1 MLLRTKALP
10 DCGGIVATILVTM
23 TADQVE
29 SGQGYATTCHG
40 DLIPVRRILDL
51 ALDSQILPV
60 LFDPTGGVMSYGR
73 TRRLAPPGLRL
84 ALYARDGGCTFPD
97 CDRPPQWTQANH
109 CIPWADGGDT
119 SIDNLALACGLHH
132 REYVNAEGH
141 VTVHPDANKK
151 RGLDLYHLA
160 TDLHAQGVGLPL
172 LLRFSDILKSR
183 IEALSGQFTTA
194 IKEFGYEGS
203 YTTVYPVKV
212 NQQRHVVQE
221 IVEFGAPYGVGL
233 ECGSKPELQAVL
245 GLNEDTR
252 HLIVCNGYKDE
263 EYMRLALMGQK
274 LGHTVMVVLEQLN
287 ELDVL
292 LKVAD
297 EMGVEPTAGVR
308 IKLATEGSGRWAK
321 SGGERSKFGL
331 SAVELMRLLNEL
343 ERRGRK
349 DVLKLV
355 HFHLGSQI
363 TDIRHVK
370 AGLEEISRYYAEL
383 RGMGFDITHVDVGG
397 GLGVDYDGSR
407 STRSASVNY
416 TMREYASDVVYTI
429 GTACRTEELPMPHII
444 SESGRALT
452 AHHALLLVNVTE
464 VESLVEPAPPPL
476 REDPHPL
483 LREMAEN
490 LEALNPERIEEI
502 FHDAVFAKER
512 TQEYF
517 ASGVFSL
524 RDKADAEQLY
534 LATLHALQQAIGEDK
549 TPFPEIVA
557 HIDSALVDRYF
568 CNFSVFQSLPD
579 HWAIDQLFPDHAHP
593 PAAGAA
599 EPAGHAPGHDLRLR
613 RGDRPL
619 RRRAEG
625 EALARAA
632 PGHEGEPYILGI
644 FLTGA
649 YQEILGDL
657 HNLFGDTNAVHVRL
671 TEQGYEVTDLVHGDT
686 VTEVLNYVQFHASD
700 LLATFRR
707 KVANAKG
714 LSRQEANSFIADFVA
729 GLEGYTYLE
738 EDVAGRLGATPPC
751 PRTSPSAGSPRW
763 DPPASSC
770 RPALGPP
777 RCPSAAGA

>member
-1 MLLRTKALP
+1 LPLRP
-10 DCGGIVATILVTM
+10 QQEFDI
-23 TADQVE
+23 
-29 SGQGYATTCHG
+29 ATT
-40 DLIPVRRILDL
+40 
-51 ALDSQILPV
+51 
-60 LFDPTGGVMSYGR
+60 
-73 TRRLAPPGLRL
+73 LAPPAWTVKDAEKLYNMNGWGLGYFR
-84 ALYARDGGCTFPD
+84 
-97 CDRPPQWTQANH
+97 
-109 CIPWADGGDT
+109 
-119 SIDNLALACGLHH
+119 
-132 REYVNAEGH
+132 VNADGH

-183 IEALSGQFTTA
+183 IEALSGEFSNA
-194 IKEFGYEGS
+194 IKEFGYQGS

-212 NQQRHVVQE
+212 NQQRHIMQE
-221 IVEFGAPYGVGL
+221 IVEFGTPYGVGL
-233 ECGSKPELQAVL
+233 ECGSKPELQAVI
-245 GLNEDTR
+245 GLNEDTN

-274 LGHTVMVVLEQLN
+274 LGHVVMVVLEQLN
-287 ELDVL
+287 ELEVL

-297 EMGVEPTAGVR
+297 EMGVAPTAGVR

-370 AGLEEISRYYAEL
+370 SALEEISRYYSEL

-407 STRSASVNY
+407 STRPASVNY
-416 TMREYASDVVYTI
+416 TIREYASDVIYTI
-429 GTACRTEELPMPHII
+429 GTACRTDELPMPHII

-452 AHHALLLVNVTE
+452 AHHALLLVSVTD
-464 VESLVEPAPPPL
+464 VESLVEPAPPKL
-476 REDPHPL
+476 REEPHPL
-483 LREMAEN
+483 LLEMAEN
-490 LEALNPERIEEI
+490 LEALNPERIEEV

-534 LATLHALQQAIGEDK
+534 LATLHALQQAIGDDK
-549 TPFPEIVA
+549 TSFPEIVA

-579 HWAIDQLFPDHAHP
+579 HWAIDQLFPIMPIHRLLEP
-593 PAAGAA
+593 PS
-599 EPAGHAPGHDLRLR
+599 R
-613 RGDRPL
+613 RGTLQDITCDSDGVIDRFVGGRKGKPSL
-619 RRRAEG
+619 E
-625 EALARAA
+625 LH
-632 PGHEGEPYILGI
+632 PVFEGEPYILGI

-671 TEQGYEVTDLVHGDT
+671 TDQGYEVTDLVHGDT

-707 KVANAKG
+707 KVGNSKG

-738 EDVAGRLGATPPC
+738 EDVGEE
-751 PRTSPSAGSPRW
+751 
-763 DPPASSC
+763 
-770 RPALGPP
+770 
-777 RCPSAAGA
+777 